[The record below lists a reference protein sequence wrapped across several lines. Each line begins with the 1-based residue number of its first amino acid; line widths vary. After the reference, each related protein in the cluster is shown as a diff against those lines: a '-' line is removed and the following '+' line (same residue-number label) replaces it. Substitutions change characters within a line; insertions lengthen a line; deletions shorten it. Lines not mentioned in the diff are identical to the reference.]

1 MTDLQY
7 KHLASNSTFIR
18 SVFHLRA
25 YIQMRSLG
33 LVLETLSLPGLRC
46 IQART
51 VILPTRELTYWLI
64 SQEKWSHTTTNSN
77 RWTRASTLPSLLF
90 PFNMYFIYI
99 TLQGCI
105 QSLALPQSL
114 NIAALLIQVY
124 HSPFP
129 IPTTTE
135 KKDAPVHRFMWY
147 CLLPFYL
154 KEGNRE
160 TQEHGFPSCCH
171 SPLERNALKI
181 SILPVCPASCT
192 HE

>member
-7 KHLASNSTFIR
+7 KHLVSKSTFIR

-25 YIQMRSLG
+25 YIQMRSLA
-33 LVLETLSLPGLRC
+33 LVLETLSLPEL
-46 IQART
+46 
-51 VILPTRELTYWLI
+51 ELTYWLI
-64 SQEKWSHTTTNSN
+64 SQENLSHTTTNSN

-90 PFNMYFIYI
+90 PSNMYFIYI
-99 TLQGCI
+99 TLQGFI
-105 QSLALPQSL
+105 QTLALPQSL
-114 NIAALLIQVY
+114 TIASLLIQVY
-124 HSPFP
+124 HSPCP

-135 KKDAPVHRFMWY
+135 RKTVQFRFMWY

-154 KEGNRE
+154 KEENRE
-160 TQEHGFPSCCH
+160 TQEHGFPSCCN
-171 SPLERNALKI
+171 PTLERTTLKI